1 LLKRF
6 KNVKKSLETQSAAT
20 FNPAQVTDKN

>member
-1 LLKRF
+1 
-6 KNVKKSLETQSAAT
+6 VKKSLETQSAAT